1 MKEVARKPVHIHLLD
16 DIHSHLK
23 VECAKRGLTMQEVV
37 ETFVC
42 KFLDGDETALKIV
55 NDLETGKKTKKI
67 RRLSNNE
74 QDALYKIIEE
84 LGNAST

>member
-16 DIHSHLK
+16 DIHGHLK

-42 KFLDGDETALKIV
+42 RFLDGDEVALKIV
-55 NDLETGKKTKKI
+55 NDLEQGKRTRKI
-67 RRLSNNE
+67 RRLSDNE
-74 QDALYKIIEE
+74 QDAIYKIIQEQ
-84 LGNAST
+84 GNASS

>member
-1 MKEVARKPVHIHLLD
+1 MKEISRKPVHIHLID
-16 DIHSHLK
+16 DIHNHLK

-42 KFLDGDETALKIV
+42 RFLDGDEIALKIV
-55 NDLETGKKTKKI
+55 NDLESGKKTKKI

-74 QDALYKIIEE
+74 QDAIYKIIEDMN
-84 LGNAST
+84 NASS

>member
-16 DIHSHLK
+16 EIHGHLK

-42 KFLDGDETALKIV
+42 RFLDGDETATKIV
-55 NDLETGKKTKKI
+55 NDLETGKKSKRI
-67 RRLSNNE
+67 RRLSDNE
-74 QDALYKIIEE
+74 QDAIYRIIREN
-84 LGNAST
+84 GG